1 MSKTPS
7 ASTAQVPAAA
17 RLITAETV
25 ITGHT
30 GADFDCLA
38 SMIAAAKLYP
48 GAALVFPGSQEKNL
62 RNFYIQSAMYLF
74 NFVAAKDIDPVTVRR
89 VVVVDTRQRPRVAH
103 VEQFL
108 DLPDV
113 EVVLFDHHPDSP
125 DDMEAARVVYREWG
139 SCAAILTH
147 EIMREGITLLPEEA
161 TVIALGI
168 YEDTG
173 SFTFPSTTPDDLKA
187 AAWLL
192 TQGLELNV
200 VADLLSRDMTTEQVR
215 ALNALLKLAETHDIN
230 GIKVVITQAT
240 MDHYVGDFALLAHK
254 MMEMESIRVLF
265 ALGRMDDR
273 ITIVARSR
281 TAEVDVGRICES
293 MGGGGHPYAASAT
306 IKDRTI
312 TQVRDE
318 LFALLYSEINP
329 QLMVNAFMSKAPV
342 IVRRDMSI
350 REAADIMSRYGLKA
364 VPVVDEDG
372 KLVGLLEHE
381 LADKAVTHGLG
392 AVQVREYMARE
403 IAHVAPDSDLYR
415 AMEAIL
421 GQRQRLVPVVE
432 NDQVVGVLTRTDLI
446 HLLIE
451 EPARIPD
458 TLLPDRK
465 RERSV
470 KAVMHE
476 RLPKEVLELLTKAG
490 EIAQEIDT
498 EVYVVGGFVRDLLL
512 ARPNLDVDLVVEG
525 DGIAFAGKLA
535 EIFGGRVKEHEKFQT
550 AVVILEDGRRID
562 VATARLEY
570 YEYPAALPTV
580 QLSSIKMDL
589 YRRDF
594 TVNALAVRLNP
605 PAFGRLVDFFDA
617 QRDLKER
624 LIRVLHSLS
633 FVEDPTRIL
642 RAIRFEQRFG
652 FRIGGQTERLIKNAV
667 QMQFFQKLT
676 GSRILNEF
684 KQICEEKNAR
694 ACILRMEEF
703 KLLQNLH
710 EGLELNVRK
719 KALLEK
725 IEEVLD
731 WHRLLYLEHS
741 EPEPW
746 LVFLLALSAEM
757 EDGTA
762 KSLTE
767 RLNFSKRDQ
776 RDFLSLRQ
784 SVNQTFQA
792 IASWVSR
799 SGPLSELC
807 RHLDPLPLDG
817 LLYLMARST
826 REEVRKGISLYLTR
840 LKGTVIDISGAD
852 LQRFGLEPGPAYGEI
867 LRRVRAARIDGQAER
882 REDQLALARGLVEEI
897 LARARPEG
905 VLPRHREGG

>member
-1 MSKTPS
+1 MSETPPVSPAS
-7 ASTAQVPAAA
+7 ASA

-74 NFVAAKDIDPVTVRR
+74 NFVTAKEIDPAGVRKL
-89 VVVVDTRQRPRVAH
+89 VVVDTRQRGRLPHVA
-103 VEQFL
+103 QFL
-108 DLPDV
+108 DLPGI
-113 EVVLFDHHPDSP
+113 EIELYDHHPDSP
-125 DDMEAARVVYREWG
+125 DDLPAATTAYREWG
-139 SCAAILTH
+139 SCAAIITH
-147 EIMREGITLLPEEA
+147 EIMRRGIALLPEEA
-161 TVIALGI
+161 TVIGLGI

-173 SFTFPSTTPDDLKA
+173 SFTFPSTRPEDMQA

-192 TQGLELNV
+192 TQGMELNV
-200 VADLLSRDMTTEQVR
+200 IADLLTRDLTTEQVR
-215 ALNALLKLAETHDIN
+215 VLNALLKLAETHDIN
-230 GIKVVITQAT
+230 GVTVVITQAT

-273 ITIVARSR
+273 ITVVARSR
-281 TAEVDVGRICES
+281 TADVDVGRICES
-293 MGGGGHPYAASAT
+293 LGGGGHPYAASAT

-329 QLMVNAFMSKAPV
+329 QMLVRSFMSKPPV
-342 IVRRDMSI
+342 TVRRDMI
-350 REAADIMSRYGLKA
+350 LREAADIMSRYGLKA
-364 VPVVDEDG
+364 VPVTDEDG
-372 KLVGLLEHE
+372 RLVGLLEHE

-392 AVQVREYMARE
+392 LVQVREYMARD
-403 IAHVAPDSDLYR
+403 IAHVTPDSDLYR
-415 AMEAIL
+415 AMEIIL
-421 GQRQRLVPVVE
+421 AQRQRLVPVVE
-432 NDQVVGVLTRTDLI
+432 EDQVTGVLTRTDLI
-446 HLLIE
+446 HILIE
-451 EPARIPD
+451 EPARIPEN
-458 TLLPDRK
+458 LLPDRK

-470 KAVMHE
+470 KAILHE
-476 RLPKEVLELLTKAG
+476 RLPKEVLELLAKAG
-490 EIAQEIDT
+490 EIAQEIGT

-512 ARPNLDVDLVVEG
+512 SRPNLDVDLVVEG
-525 DGIAFAGKLA
+525 DGIAFAGRLA
-535 EIFGGRVKEHEKFQT
+535 GEFGGRVKQHEKFQT

-589 YRRDF
+589 FRRDF

-624 LIRVLHSLS
+624 IIRVLHSLS

-652 FRIGGQTERLIKNAV
+652 FRIGSQTERLIRNAV

-676 GSRILNEF
+676 GSRIFNEF
-684 KQICEEKNAR
+684 KQICEEKNAM

-710 EGLELNVRK
+710 PGLELNQRK

-725 IEEVLD
+725 IGEVLD

-746 LVFLLALSAEM
+746 KVFLLCLCAEM
-757 EDGTA
+757 EEPDVGGLA
-762 KSLTE
+762 E

-784 SVNQTFQA
+784 GVHQAFQS
-792 IASWVSR
+792 IASWISR
-799 SGPLSELC
+799 SGPLSDFC
-807 RHLDPLPLDG
+807 RHLDPLPLEG
-817 LLYLMARST
+817 VLYLMARST

-840 LKGTVIDISGAD
+840 LKDATIEISGED
-852 LQRFGLEPGPAYGEI
+852 IRRLGLEPGPAYGEI

-882 REDQLALARGLVEEI
+882 REEQLALARRLAEEI
-897 LARARPEG
+897 MERSRPEG
-905 VLPRHREGG
+905 FLPRHREGG